1 MTSTPGHGS
10 LTFAVASP
18 FDSMRDHVEVVAPF
32 ERWLR
37 ENGHTHRAHCS
48 GCEAYYVSGSAATA
62 RPGTAALG

>member
-1 MTSTPGHGS
+1 MTSMPRLGN

-37 ENGHTHRAHCS
+37 ENGHTDRAHCS
-48 GCEAYYVSGSAATA
+48 GCEAYYAFAAAVSPPAPAT
-62 RPGTAALG
+62 T